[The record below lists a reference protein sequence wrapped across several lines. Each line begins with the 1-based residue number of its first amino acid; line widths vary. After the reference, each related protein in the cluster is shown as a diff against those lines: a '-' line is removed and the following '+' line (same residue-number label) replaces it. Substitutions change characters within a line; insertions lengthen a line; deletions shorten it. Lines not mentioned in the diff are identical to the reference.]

1 MIFKCKWIVLDV
13 FLPFFQWIHLKLNL
27 NERIYFGLNLIDP
40 RLCESRLI
48 FKDILCPHAR
58 LGKNCVEMAL
68 KEFHEIKKIKKSGID
83 LFLNEYSQKRMDKS
97 LVFVWAH
104 NDRWADEWI
113 RNNILDFLNPWIHG
127 IEWIVSKKL
136 KHSLIIRA
144 PSEDIE
150 GYFSRLLIKSIQKKL
165 K

>member
-1 MIFKCKWIVLDV
+1 MEAIGIALFLSHPLFSNVPSHEIFK
-13 FLPFFQWIHLKLNL
+13 F
-27 NERIYFGLNLIDP
+27 
-40 RLCESRLI
+40 SLI

-165 K
+165 KWTCVSFYSI